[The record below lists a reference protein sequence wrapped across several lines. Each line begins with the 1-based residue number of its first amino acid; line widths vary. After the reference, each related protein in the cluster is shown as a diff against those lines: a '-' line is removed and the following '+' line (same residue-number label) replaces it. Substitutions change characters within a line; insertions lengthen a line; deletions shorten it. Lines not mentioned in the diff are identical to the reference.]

1 MTTNEDIRITAIE
14 RRMDKYD
21 EIVQTIRE
29 AVIEL
34 KARSDSNYKWMTG
47 LIAISSAV
55 VGGLI
60 GHFVH

>member
-1 MTTNEDIRITAIE
+1 MTTNDEIRINAIE
-14 RRMDKYD
+14 KRMDKYD
-21 EIVQTIRE
+21 EIVQSIRD

-55 VGGLI
+55 IGGLI
-60 GHFVH
+60 GHIIH